1 MEMVLGTGPDHSYG
15 NTARLDHAPAR
26 HAGVA
31 ARDVASV
38 GAVRRGAWR
47 AGWADDRP
55 RDGEMSWLIPAW
67 LKRAVAWAMVA
78 AVALLG
84 AWGAAKR
91 DARLAAK
98 KRTAERKSKT
108 LNEVME
114 KQDDARKASDD
125 DLADRL
131 SRH

>member
-1 MEMVLGTGPDHSYG
+1 
-15 NTARLDHAPAR
+15 
-26 HAGVA
+26 
-31 ARDVASV
+31 
-38 GAVRRGAWR
+38 
-47 AGWADDRP
+47 
-55 RDGEMSWLIPAW
+55 MSWLIPAW